1 VAKYEILFQNFK
13 QGAENNNEKFGTV
26 GTGVGERIVLKYVSM
41 TLHGILRTGLFWLNV
56 VTGAKLLLR
65 RQLFFG
71 FR

>member
-13 QGAENNNEKFGTV
+13 QGAENNSEKFGT
-26 GTGVGERIVLKYVSM
+26 GVSERIVLKYVSM
-41 TLHGILRTGLFWLNV
+41 KLHGILRTGLFWLKV
-56 VTGAKLLLR
+56 VTGAMLLSR